1 MATFPELNS
10 FGTLLGFA
18 QALEETGVEL
28 AGLAGD
34 AEPAAA
40 MAGCAKKHEKRGKEL
55 QRLRRERLNEVVLQ
69 AIDGMERDEYLPPR
83 ELSADPAATMIQYE
97 ETAARFYDAAAAI
110 AKNVLVGV
118 DKKLKKMAKEN
129 RKLADALRA

>member
-1 MATFPELNS
+1 MAATFPELNS

-28 AGLAGD
+28 AGQAGD
-34 AEPAAA
+34 GAAVA
-40 MAGCAKKHEKRGKEL
+40 RCAKKHEKRGLEL
-55 QRLRRERLNEVVLQ
+55 MRLRRERLNEVVLQ
-69 AIDGMERDEYLPPR
+69 AIDGMARDEYLPLVEIGPVA
-83 ELSADPAATMIQYE
+83 ADTLITYE

-118 DKKLKKMAKEN
+118 DKKFTKLAKEN
-129 RKLADALRA
+129 RKLADGLRG